1 MTSLAM
7 KGQEEAMTRNSSAC
21 VLLAAALAISL
32 AGCNR
37 SASGD
42 GMGPAQKAGK
52 AVDEAGAKVS
62 SAVQQ
67 QVAKADEATQH
78 AREKAKDA
86 TEQARD
92 NLDRATAKVGEKVE
106 KAGEKLQE
114 AAR

>member
-1 MTSLAM
+1 ME
-7 KGQEEAMTRNSSAC
+7 GQEEAMTRNSSSF
-21 VLLAAALAISL
+21 VLLAAALSISL

-37 SASGD
+37 SGSGD
-42 GMGPAQKAGK
+42 DMGPAQKAGK

-62 SAVQQ
+62 SVVQQ